1 MIDDVFVVDATT
13 HSYNYLP
20 DNNAAGHYSEGVTN
34 AIFGAH
40 YALSPAGYRIPREH
54 YVRDWGVDEAASMM
68 FLESDYDIAC
78 HHVLALTAY
87 KDGGS
92 GLAKAREAR
101 KRWPQRFQVYAGV
114 DPMFPEAA
122 VDSLEQ
128 QVEELAPIGLKLYP
142 NSYSASGVRGWHM
155 DDPEIAFPLFQ
166 KCLDLGIK
174 VVAIHK
180 AVPLGPVP
188 MEHYR
193 MDDIDAAADAF
204 PDLQF
209 EVVHGGAAFVEET
222 AFQLARFSNVW
233 VNLEI
238 TASLACAKPAAFVRI
253 MADLVSQAG
262 PDALQRIIWATGAS
276 VWHPDPPLQWFW
288 EKFGFSEQQREGEGL
303 PEITPAVKRAILG
316 QNWLSMHGLDE
327 AVLAAGIAGDEF
339 AIERARGKADPYSTT
354 LSKGVAE

>member
-1 MIDDVFVVDATT
+1 
-13 HSYNYLP
+13 
-20 DNNAAGHYSEGVTN
+20 
-34 AIFGAH
+34 
-40 YALSPAGYRIPREH
+40 
-54 YVRDWGVDEAASMM
+54 MM
-68 FLESDYDIAC
+68 FVESDYDMAC

-92 GLAKAREAR
+92 GLNKAREAR
-101 KRWPQRFQVYAGV
+101 TRWPDRFQVYAGV

-122 VDSLEQ
+122 LDSLDQ
-128 QVEELAPIGLKLYP
+128 QVEELKPIGLKLYP
-142 NSYSASGVRGWHM
+142 NSYDADGVRGWHM

-166 KCLDLGIK
+166 KCLDRGIK

-188 MEHYR
+188 MDPYR

-209 EVVHGGAAFVEET
+209 EVVHGGAAFIEET

-238 TASLACAKPAAFVRI
+238 TASLAVAKPAAFARA
-253 MADLVSQAG
+253 MAGLVSQAG
-262 PDALQRIIWATGAS
+262 ASALDRIIWATGAS

-288 EKFGFSEQQREGEGL
+288 NNFEFTEAARVGDGL
-303 PEITPAVKRAILG
+303 PEITPEVKRRILG
-316 QNWLSMHGLDE
+316 QNWLDMHQLD
-327 AVLAAGIAGDEF
+327 VTDMRNRIANDEF
-339 AIERARGKADPYSTT
+339 TLARRNGKADPYSTT
-354 LSKGVAE
+354 LAKGHPR